1 MTDIEIRLLR
11 LIPVGSERP
20 INAKELTRLL
30 GINERT
36 VRELISRL
44 IIRHGVPIVA
54 KRGIISGHYI
64 PLNDTERLEGIKE
77 LRSQHQAESKRL
89 DALIMANLNRRDELL
104 SKHAQEG
111 IHEAI

>member
-11 LIPVGSERP
+11 LIPLGSERP
-20 INAKELTRLL
+20 INGKELARLL

-89 DALIMANLNRRDELL
+89 DALIMADLKRRDELL
-104 SKHAQEG
+104 RKYS
-111 IHEAI
+111 HEEMHDAI